1 MAIMA
6 GIGQIITENA
16 CLEGSFLL
24 TKRNFQN
31 LILWKPRLGEAVT
44 ICNADNKFFRA
55 RIAKL
60 ESDAAEVKVFE
71 ELNQSVESNL
81 NITLVQA
88 IPEKE
93 RMELIIQK
101 ATELGASSIVPF
113 KSERSISLEE
123 RDAIQKKSHKWGEIA
138 LKAAKQSRRATIPQ
152 IQPYC
157 NFADA
162 IKATSSHEFKLLL
175 WENEKANLLKEKIR
189 AVKGLGVKNVSVMIG
204 PEGGFAL
211 TEIEEAKEAGFIS
224 VGLGAR
230 VLRTETAAI
239 TMIGLIQYE
248 LGNLG

>member
-1 MAIMA
+1 MYDN
-6 GIGQIITENA
+6 GLIILENPS
-16 CLEGSFLL
+16 LESSCLL
-24 TKRNFQN
+24 TGSSFQN
-31 LILWKPRLGEAVT
+31 LLLWKPRLGEAVT

-60 ESDAAEVKVFE
+60 ECDMAEMKVFE
-71 ELNQSVESNL
+71 GLNQSVESNL
-81 NITLVQA
+81 NITLAQA

-101 ATELGASSIVPF
+101 TTELGVCSIIPF
-113 KSERSISLEE
+113 QSKKSTSLEVRE
-123 RDAIQKKSHKWGEIA
+123 AKQKKSHKWGEIA

-152 IQPYC
+152 IQPHC
-157 NFADA
+157 SFADA
-162 IKATSSHEFKLLL
+162 VKMASNHELKLLL

-204 PEGGFAL
+204 PEGGFERA
-211 TEIEEAKEAGFIS
+211 EIEEAKEAGFIS